1 MESGKTFFS
10 YSRDDSD
17 FVKKLADDLRA
28 NGVDIWLD
36 QDDIPVGK
44 NWDEEIQK
52 ALVGAQNQ
60 LIVLTPSAVSS
71 PNVMNEI
78 MVAVTKKKN
87 IIPIKLKECETPL
100 QIARLQWIDFTT
112 DYNKGF
118 NHLLK
123 ALALGET
130 AEITKHPL
138 EGQKQE
144 AGQTSGKPSINE
156 TKINPSQDKSISSNV
171 GGVKKNPLKLIL
183 AVAAIIIIVV
193 VAIIALSSSG
203 SDKEEFADK
212 ENQPVQENYSTQ
224 DNNSEL
230 NNSEYSYATLE
241 SPEEIKV
248 CTGIDQ
254 EGNAVGITNEF
265 YVGEEVFV
273 WANVLAYE
281 KEDVRFEWID
291 NARSIFNGQVWS
303 VDDKRSLITDSHTF
317 NEPGSCEVILYN
329 SEDKEIGSLTFT
341 VEEFQE

>member
-10 YSRDDSD
+10 YSRDDSE

-44 NWDEEIQK
+44 NWDDEIQK

-112 DYNKGF
+112 DYDKGF

-123 ALALGET
+123 ALASEKTAGISEERVSSQMEKQKPRRET
-130 AEITKHPL
+130 ESKK
-138 EGQKQE
+138 EESSSQE
-144 AGQTSGKPSINE
+144 K
-156 TKINPSQDKSISSNV
+156 
-171 GGVKKNPLKLIL
+171 KKNPLKLIL

-193 VAIIALSSSG
+193 VVIVAISSSG
-203 SDKEEFADK
+203 SDKEEFS
-212 ENQPVQENYSTQ
+212 NQESQPDQENYLTQ
-224 DNNSEL
+224 G

-241 SPEEIKV
+241 SPDDIKV

-273 WANVLAYE
+273 WASVLAYE

-291 NARSIFNGQVWS
+291 NTRSIFKGQVWN
-303 VDDKRSLITDSHTF
+303 VDDKRSLITDSYIF
-317 NEPGSCEVILYN
+317 NEAGMCEVILYN

-341 VEEFQE
+341 VEE